1 MHFAL
6 FGPGNWGANH
16 MAALSS
22 MGHSFTEYSLHT
34 VLSPNSLKSTDA
46 AIIATSSV
54 NHFPILHYLFRN
66 FPNLPVYCEKP
77 ICLTREQL
85 DILDISYPGSVFQG
99 GFQLLFHGA
108 LDSLIGK
115 QVISASFFRS
125 GAIPR
130 TEGAV
135 LSLAVHDISI
145 LAYLASSTAPVPLND
160 LLELQKADGNHHSA
174 LLTFRIPVSPRNGKT
189 TANAGL
195 ADIYVSSISPIRLR
209 HTSITVSDFDFCST
223 ESFFFSPDNW
233 NQPHLLQYAL
243 QHFIQ
248 CINGNEENRASFDFS
263 KCVMTKAIEANQIIA
278 THTGRDV
285 NV

>member
-1 MHFAL
+1 MHFSL

-16 MAALSS
+16 MAALSK
-22 MGHSFTEYSLHT
+22 MGHSFTEYSLHS

-66 FPNLPVYCEKP
+66 FPGLPIYCEKP
-77 ICLTREQL
+77 ICLNKEQL
-85 DILDISYPGSVFQG
+85 EILDNSYPGSVFQG
-99 GFQLLFHGA
+99 GFQLLFHDD
-108 LDSLIGK
+108 LKPLTGK
-115 QVISASFFRS
+115 QLISASFFRS

-145 LAYLASSTAPVPLND
+145 LAYLLSFTSFVPEDSLK
-160 LLELQKADGNHHSA
+160 LAMADGNHHSA
-174 LLTFRIPVSPRNGKT
+174 LLTFRVPVSPRNGKS
-189 TANAGL
+189 TANPGI

-209 HTSITVSDFDFCST
+209 HTAITVSDFDFCST

-233 NQPHLLQYAL
+233 NQPHLLQRAL
-243 QHFIQ
+243 EHFIL
-248 CINGNEENRASFDFS
+248 CINSNEKTRASFDFS
-263 KCVMTKAIEANQIIA
+263 KCVMASAIEANQIIA
-278 THTGRDV
+278 TNTGRDV